1 MQNRPPHGNLILEAE
16 GGRASRGALLNR
28 DVAMLIGRPAC
39 YELDQR
45 LRLVG
50 KAIRGD
56 FDGAQ
61 QLVTLQ
67 HCTVV
72 ISYVEP
78 ERPIE
83 QGSKAFG
90 GKGPQPVTG
99 AAIGDDWNDNVCFA
113 GVAENLRDALP
124 REAVVAGEH
133 HDVGCRCD
141 TGPSLVGTAEAKI
154 GRVVEDADAG

>member
-67 HCTVV
+67 HCTVA
-72 ISYVEP
+72 ISDVEP
-78 ERPIE
+78 EHPLK
-83 QGSKAFG
+83 QGSNAYVVKC
-90 GKGPQPVTG
+90 PQPVTD
-99 AAIGDDWNDNVCFA
+99 AEIGDVGNDNVCSA
-113 GVAENLRDALP
+113 GVAEILHNDLSRKAIVP
-124 REAVVAGEH
+124 GKH
-133 HDVGCRCD
+133 NNVGGGCNN
-141 TGPSLVGTAEAKI
+141 GPSLVGTAEA
-154 GRVVEDADAG
+154 